1 MVRENAWFRQPAA
14 LLRVAQR
21 WENQRKGRSKKM
33 TMLTREHVCFLDE
46 SVATRADVIRRMV
59 EQAHRSGHV
68 ADVERAVQ
76 AVEQREQEG
85 TTGFGKGI
93 AIPHGKSAAVQA
105 PALLFARL
113 AKPVDWNSLDGQP
126 VDTVFLILVP
136 EGAHDDHLRLLS
148 KLARKLMHD
157 DFVKALRAAVDEDQL
172 VDTIRGAV
180 ED

>member
-1 MVRENAWFRQPAA
+1 
-14 LLRVAQR
+14 
-21 WENQRKGRSKKM
+21 M

-59 EQAHRSGHV
+59 ELAHRSGHV
-68 ADVERAVQ
+68 DDVGRAVE
-76 AVEQREQEG
+76 AVEHREQEG

-93 AIPHGKSAAVQA
+93 AIPHGKSSAVRKAA
-105 PALLFARL
+105 LMFARL
-113 AKPVDWNSLDGQP
+113 AKPVDWNSLDGAP

-157 DFVKALRAAVDEDQL
+157 DFVSALREANEVDQL
-172 VDTIRGAV
+172 VDTIRGAL